1 MKLKYDIVSTG
12 IGMME
17 THLGMITTPDGQ
29 RFVYNFEFPEMS
41 DKEYKEQVC
50 FDFRNESIDGKYPA
64 KGVDHLFSDVD
75 EQYMKIVKR
84 RGGRE

>member
-1 MKLKYDIVSTG
+1 MRLRYNIVSEG

-29 RFVYNFEFPEMS
+29 RFVYNFEFQEMS

-50 FDFRNESIDGKYPA
+50 FDFHNESIDGKFPE
-64 KGVDHLFSDVD
+64 KGEDHLFDEFD
-75 EQYMKIVKR
+75 EQYMKIIESR
-84 RGGRE
+84 